1 MTDAEKIE
9 ALTSVLKYIIESANN
24 YIEESSW
31 LATLNAD
38 IHLAKTTLSH
48 IEKETERQNDSK

>member
-1 MTDAEKIE
+1 MVLTKGQRMTDAEKIE
-9 ALTSVLKYIIESANN
+9 ALISVLKYLIESSDK

-38 IHLAKTTLSH
+38 IHLARTTIKH
-48 IEKETERQNDSK
+48 IEEN